1 MRDISFNH
9 MPPNFYK
16 FKLHLFVSHRSSYI
30 LQIYSNNICITSPS
44 YILQIQIIFVSYL
57 LPLYI
62 LQIQITFVA
71 CF

>member
-16 FKLHLFVSHRSSYI
+16 FKLHLFVSHLSSYI
-30 LQIYSNNICITSPS
+30 LQIYSNHICIFSP
-44 YILQIQIIFVSYL
+44 
-57 LPLYI
+57 PYI

-71 CF
+71 CV